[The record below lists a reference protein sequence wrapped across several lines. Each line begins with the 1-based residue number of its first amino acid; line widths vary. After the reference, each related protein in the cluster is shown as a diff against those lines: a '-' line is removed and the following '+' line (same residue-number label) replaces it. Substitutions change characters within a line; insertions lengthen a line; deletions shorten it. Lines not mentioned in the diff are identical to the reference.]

1 MMHRKQLLIAIVAL
15 SFVAVNSSVA
25 QPKNNAR
32 QSNDTQIKVRLD
44 KLAEAIEPK
53 VIAWRRD
60 FHEFPELS
68 NREFRTSKVIAE
80 HLENLKL
87 DEVRRGVGKT
97 GVVGILK
104 GGLPGPVVALR
115 ADMDGLPITE
125 NTGLPF
131 ASKAKAEYN
140 GHEVGVM
147 HACGHDSHVAILMG
161 VAEVLSQVRQ
171 QLRGTVVFIFQPAEE
186 GPPAGERGGAELM
199 VDEGVLEN
207 PKVEVIF
214 GLHINSM
221 TPAGVIRYRAGGVM
235 ASADHLYIK
244 VNGKGVHA
252 SRPWGGNDPITAA
265 GYIITGL
272 QTVVSRMTPITDSPV
287 VVSIGSIEGGNR
299 GNIIPDFVEMRG
311 TIRTLDPEVQKEVHE
326 NIRKV
331 VTNIAESQGT
341 TADVVITKATPI
353 TFNNPELTR
362 KMLPTLEAVAGE
374 ENVKVTLPIT
384 GAEDFAEYQLKIPG
398 MFFFLGGMA
407 KDMPIEKAPEHHTA
421 GFMLDESGFTLGVK
435 AFCHLVVDY
444 AEKP

>member
-1 MMHRKQLLIAIVAL
+1 MSRKQLLFAVIVL
-15 SFVAVNSSVA
+15 LFAVNTSGYA
-25 QPKNNAR
+25 QSKKGAKNID
-32 QSNDTQIKVRLD
+32 DTQLKSELD
-44 KLAEAIEPK
+44 KLAASIEPK

-60 FHEFPELS
+60 LHEFPELS
-68 NREFRTSKVIAE
+68 NREFRTSKIIAE
-80 HLENLKL
+80 HLESLKL
-87 DEVRRGVGKT
+87 DEVRKGVGKT

-125 NTGLPF
+125 TSNLPF
-131 ASKAKAEYN
+131 VSKVKAEYN
-140 GHEVGVM
+140 GKEVGVM

-161 VAEVLSQVRQ
+161 VAQVLSQKRQ
-171 QLRGTVVFIFQPAEE
+171 HLRGTIVFIFQPAEE

-265 GYIITGL
+265 AYIITGL
-272 QTVVSRMTPITDSPV
+272 QTVVSRMSPITDSPV

-299 GNIIPDFVEMRG
+299 GNIIPNFVEMRG

-331 VTNIAESQGT
+331 ATNIAESQGT
-341 TADVVITKATPI
+341 TAEVVITKATPI

-398 MFFFLGGMA
+398 LFFFLGGMP
-407 KDMPIEKAPEHHTA
+407 KDMSPSEAPEHHTA
-421 GFMLDESGFTLGVK
+421 QFVLDESGFTLGVK

-444 AEKP
+444 SGKGQ

>member
-1 MMHRKQLLIAIVAL
+1 MDRKQLLLAIIALFFVSAVT
-15 SFVAVNSSVA
+15 SFA
-25 QPKNNAR
+25 QSKKGAKPLD
-32 QSNDTQIKVRLD
+32 DTQLKAQFD
-44 KLAEAIEPK
+44 KLAESIEPK

-68 NREFRTSKVIAE
+68 NREFRTAKVIAE
-80 HLENLKL
+80 HLESLKL
-87 DEVRRGVGKT
+87 DEVRKGVGKT
-97 GVVGILK
+97 GVVGVLK

-125 NTGLPF
+125 KADLPF

-161 VAEVLSQVRQ
+161 VAEVLSQMRQ

-199 VDEGVLEN
+199 VAEGVLDN
-207 PKVEVIF
+207 PKAEVIF

-221 TPAGVIRYRAGGVM
+221 TPSGVIRYRAGGMM
-235 ASADHLYIK
+235 ASADQLYIK

-265 GYIITGL
+265 AYIITGL
-272 QTVVSRMTPITDSPV
+272 QTVVSRMSPITDSPV

-311 TIRTLDPEVQKEVHE
+311 TIRTLDPEVRKEVHE

-341 TADVVITKATPI
+341 TAEVVITKATPI

-398 MFFFLGGMA
+398 LFFFLGGMD
-407 KDMPIEKAPEHHTA
+407 KNMSPEQAPEHHTA
-421 GFMLDESGFTLGVK
+421 GFRLDESGFTLGVK

-444 AEKP
+444 SGGK

>member
-25 QPKNNAR
+25 QPKNNTR